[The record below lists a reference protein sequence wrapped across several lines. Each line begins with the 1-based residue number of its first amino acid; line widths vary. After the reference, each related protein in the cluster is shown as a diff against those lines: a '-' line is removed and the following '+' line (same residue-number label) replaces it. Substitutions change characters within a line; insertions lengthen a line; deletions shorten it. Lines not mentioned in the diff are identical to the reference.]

1 MGSNKQFLLNN
12 PENADYNQYWYSKNT
27 IKTITEELINLGGRI
42 AFISTPSL
50 FFSLP
55 DENRLE
61 AVLLDVCII
70 DILATNVIYIL

>member
-42 AFISTPSL
+42 AFISTASL